1 MHLVTG
7 WMGIAMLILIGLSC
21 ILGLVML
28 VLWQVRW
35 IVRSS
40 RQIVSEDESRQF
52 FADVPSSRSDP
63 LVTEAEPRRHA
74 EPEVVRPGQSRRR
87 L

>member
-1 MHLVTG
+1 MHLLIG
-7 WMGIAMLILIGLSC
+7 WMGMAMLVLIGTSC

-40 RQIVSEDESRQF
+40 RQIVSEDEPSQYF
-52 FADVPSSRSDP
+52 TDVPP
-63 LVTEAEPRRHA
+63 G
-74 EPEVVRPGQSRRR
+74 RPDSW
-87 L
+87 

>member
-1 MHLVTG
+1 MHLLIG
-7 WMGIAMLILIGLSC
+7 WMGMAMLVLIGVSC

-52 FADVPSSRSDP
+52 FADVP
-63 LVTEAEPRRHA
+63 PRR
-74 EPEVVRPGQSRRR
+74 PDPW
-87 L
+87 

>member
-1 MHLVTG
+1 MHLLTG

-35 IVRSS
+35 IVHSS
-40 RQIVSEDESRQF
+40 RQIVGEDESRQF
-52 FADVPSSRSDP
+52 FADVAPSRPDP
-63 LVTEAEPRRHA
+63 LVAETEPRRDA
-74 EPEVVRPGQSRRR
+74 EPEVVRPGQPRRR